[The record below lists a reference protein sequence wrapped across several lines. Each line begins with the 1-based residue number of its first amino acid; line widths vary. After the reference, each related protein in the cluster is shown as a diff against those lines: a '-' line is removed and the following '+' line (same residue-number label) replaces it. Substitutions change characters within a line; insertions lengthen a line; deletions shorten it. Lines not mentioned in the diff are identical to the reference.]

1 MQTQID
7 RSREGKI
14 PGSGSPG
21 SPGASLGEV
30 RIVVRHEDMKSLKE
44 FGTVQEAPL
53 SQHPKREVH
62 DTSWSAVKK
71 HVLIQ
76 IFIVIWYL
84 QMNIDESWTQC
95 IISYM
100 LLLE

>member
-62 DTSWSAVKK
+62 DTSWSAVKQTCFDTN
-71 HVLIQ
+71 LYC
-76 IFIVIWYL
+76 YL
-84 QMNIDESWTQC
+84 VFTDE
-95 IISYM
+95 YR
-100 LLLE
+100 